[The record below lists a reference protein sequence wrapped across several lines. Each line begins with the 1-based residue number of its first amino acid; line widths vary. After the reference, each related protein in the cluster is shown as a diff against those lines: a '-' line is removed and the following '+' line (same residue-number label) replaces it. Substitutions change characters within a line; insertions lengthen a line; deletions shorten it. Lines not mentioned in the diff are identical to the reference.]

1 MRLDEDGL
9 VFNPSLE
16 LGPDYGFLMLIEGL
30 INDIYTAAK
39 LIPRLAKNRMSYKV
53 SPGLT
58 RPPLPPL
65 QRLLRLPCSG
75 RLPDAPPPH
84 QDGKS
89 VLLPRGLVVRSLLEV
104 NPVSPSVL
112 GHLDQHASLARTS
125 SDPRCIKHLETR
137 PSQSKN
143 A

>member
-58 RPPLPPL
+58 RPPPSSPAEAPTAPLFRSPP
-65 QRLLRLPCSG
+65 RRAP
-75 RLPDAPPPH
+75 APPRWQECALTPRA
-84 QDGKS
+84 GS
-89 VLLPRGLVVRSLLEV
+89 SLPSG
-104 NPVSPSVL
+104 
-112 GHLDQHASLARTS
+112 G
-125 SDPRCIKHLETR
+125 
-137 PSQSKN
+137 
-143 A
+143 

>member
-58 RPPLPPL
+58 RPPPF
-65 QRLLRLPCSG
+65 LPC
-75 RLPDAPPPH
+75 
-84 QDGKS
+84 
-89 VLLPRGLVVRSLLEV
+89 RGSYGS
-104 NPVSPSVL
+104 PVPVASP
-112 GHLDQHASLARTS
+112 
-125 SDPRCIKHLETR
+125 TR
-137 PSQSKN
+137 PRPTKMARVCSYP
-143 A
+143 AGW

>member
-1 MRLDEDGL
+1 MQLDEDGL

-58 RPPLPPL
+58 RPHLPPL

-75 RLPDAPPPH
+75 HLPDT
-84 QDGKS
+84 
-89 VLLPRGLVVRSLLEV
+89 PRPTKMARVCSY
-104 NPVSPSVL
+104 PV
-112 GHLDQHASLARTS
+112 GW
-125 SDPRCIKHLETR
+125 
-137 PSQSKN
+137 
-143 A
+143 